1 MENRTESEKSGVGKG
16 GGADRTN
23 IVILSAPVAC
33 RKWGVWRQKVAEKSR
48 KGR

>member
-1 MENRTESEKSGVGKG
+1 MENRIELEKRRVRKG

-33 RKWGVWRQKVAEKSR
+33 RKWGVGRQKLAEKSR